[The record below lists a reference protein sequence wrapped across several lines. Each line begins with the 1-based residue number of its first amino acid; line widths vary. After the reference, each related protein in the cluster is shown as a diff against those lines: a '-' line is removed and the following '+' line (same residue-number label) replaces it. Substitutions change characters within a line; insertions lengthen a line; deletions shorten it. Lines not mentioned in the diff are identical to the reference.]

1 MSNGIKLFPDFI
13 SFDTPPK
20 KLVEPIFKRVNQ
32 FTEENNRAKPIT
44 LFEHLENISQF
55 KGKR

>member
-13 SFDTPPK
+13 SYDTPPQK
-20 KLVEPIFKRVNQ
+20 AADPLFKRNTQ
-32 FTEENNRAKPIT
+32 FAEENNRKKPIS

-55 KGKR
+55 KDKR